1 MTNTEIARIMREIS
15 LFLDMEDD
23 RFRPRAYEKIAHAI
37 ETLDEPLSAV
47 YQQGGIK
54 ALAKIPGVGK
64 GSAEK
69 IATLLDT
76 GRLPYYDELRG
87 KTPVDIATL
96 TAIEGLGPKMI
107 KALYDQL
114 GVKTVDD
121 LEIAAQAGKV
131 RHLPHFGEKSEQKIL
146 KGIAFL
152 KQSGGRVP
160 LGEALPLMNALAE
173 RLRAVPGVER
183 LEVAGSIRR
192 RKETIGDGDLL
203 VVSSEPQRV
212 MDALAGLRE
221 VADVLA
227 HGPTKTSV
235 KLRSGMDVDMRVV
248 PAESFGAAL
257 VYFTGSKA
265 HNIVLRKM
273 AIAKGLKLSEYG
285 VFHGEESLAG
295 RIEEDVYAALGL
307 PYIPPELRE
316 DTGEIDAALAGTL
329 PEVIDYQDLRG
340 DLQTQTNWTDGAH
353 SIEEMALE
361 AKRVG
366 LEYIAITDH
375 TKSLAMMGGSDEK
388 KLREQMAAID
398 DLNTKG
404 LGITILKGA
413 EVNINKDGTLDIDD
427 ETLAMLDVVG
437 VAVHTHFNLSRAE
450 QTRRVIRAMENPN
463 ADILFHPTGRLVGK
477 RSPYDI
483 DIDEV
488 IGTAKRTGTV
498 LEIDA
503 FPERMDLKDDHA
515 RKAVE
520 AGVKLVIDSDAHH
533 TSHFGVLHY
542 GIAVARRGWV
552 KKSDVINTR
561 PLREFL
567 GALKGAKSPREPRAR
582 GQKGAS

>member
-1 MTNTEIARIMREIS
+1 MTNADIARIMLEIS
-15 LFLDMEDD
+15 MFLDMEGD

-37 ETLDEPLSAV
+37 ESLDEPLADVYHRGGLKAV
-47 YQQGGIK
+47 
-54 ALAKIPGVGK
+54 AEIPGVGK
-64 GSAEK
+64 STAEK
-69 IATLLDT
+69 IATLIDT
-76 GRLPYYDELRG
+76 GSLPYYEELRA
-87 KTPVDIATL
+87 KTPVDV
-96 TAIEGLGPKMI
+96 TALSGIEGLGPKMI

-114 GVKTVDD
+114 GVRTIDD
-121 LEIAAQAGKV
+121 LEAAAKAGKV

-146 KGIAFL
+146 RGIAFL

-160 LGEALPLMNALAE
+160 LGEALPLMSELAE

-212 MDALAGLRE
+212 MDALAGLPE
-221 VADVLA
+221 VADVIA

-257 VYFTGSKA
+257 LYFTGSKA

-273 AIAKGLKLSEYG
+273 ALAKDLKLSEYG
-285 VFHGEESLAG
+285 VFHGERSIAG
-295 RIEEDVYAALGL
+295 RTEEEVYAALGV

-329 PEVIDYQDLRG
+329 PEVIGYDDLRG
-340 DLQTQTNWTDGAH
+340 DVQTQTNWTDGAN
-353 SIEEMALE
+353 SIEDMARE
-361 AKRVG
+361 AKRHG

-375 TKSLAMMGGSDEK
+375 TKSLAMTKGSDEK
-388 KLREQMAAID
+388 KLRKQMAAID
-398 DLNTKG
+398 ESNTKG
-404 LGITILKGA
+404 LGIKILKGA

-437 VAVHTHFNLSRAE
+437 VAVHAHFNLSREE

-463 ADILFHPTGRLVGK
+463 ADILFHPTGRLIGK
-477 RSPYDI
+477 REAYDL

-488 IGTAKRTGTV
+488 IKTAKRTGTV

-503 FPERMDLKDDHA
+503 FPDRMDLKDEHA

-552 KKSDVINTR
+552 KKSDVLNTR
-561 PLREFL
+561 SVGEFL
-567 GALKGAKSPREPRAR
+567 KGLKGRGRA
-582 GQKGAS
+582 

>member
-1 MTNTEIARIMREIS
+1 MTNAEIARIMWEIS
-15 LFLDMEDD
+15 KYLEMEDD

-37 ETLDEPLSAV
+37 ESLDEPLAAV
-47 YQQGGIK
+47 YRQGGIT
-54 ALAKIPGVGK
+54 ALARIPGVGK

-76 GRLPYYDELRG
+76 GRLPYYDELRE
-87 KTPVDIATL
+87 KTPVDITAL

-107 KALYDQL
+107 KALYDHL

-121 LEIAAQAGKV
+121 LDTAAQAGKV
-131 RHLPHFGEKSEQKIL
+131 RGLPHFGEKSEQKIL

-160 LGEALPLMNALAE
+160 LGEALPLMSELAK
-173 RLRAVPGVER
+173 RLSAVPGVQR
-183 LEVAGSIRR
+183 IEVAGSIRR

-203 VVSSEPQRV
+203 VVSDDPERV
-212 MDALAGLRE
+212 MKALIRLPE
-221 VADVLA
+221 VADVIA

-235 KLRSGMDVDMRVV
+235 KLRMGMDVDMRVV
-248 PAESFGAAL
+248 PAEVFGAAL
-257 VYFTGSKA
+257 LYFTGSKLHSIA
-265 HNIVLRKM
+265 LRKL
-273 AIAKGLKLSEYG
+273 ALAKDLKLSEYG
-285 VFHGEESLAG
+285 VFRGDKAIASLT
-295 RIEEDVYAALGL
+295 EEDMYAALGL

-316 DTGEIDAALAGTL
+316 DTGEMEAALAGTL
-329 PEVIDYQDLRG
+329 PDLIGYDDLRG

-353 SIEEMALE
+353 SIEAMALE

-375 TKSLAMMGGSDEK
+375 TKSLAMMAGSDEK
-388 KLREQMAAID
+388 KLRQQMAAID
-398 DLNTKG
+398 DLNAHG

-427 ETLAMLDVVG
+427 ETLALLDVVG
-437 VAVHTHFNLSRAE
+437 VAVHTHFNLTREE
-450 QTRRVIRAMENPN
+450 QTRRVIRAMENPH

-477 RSPYDI
+477 RSAYEI
-483 DIDEV
+483 DIDE
-488 IGTAKRTGTV
+488 IIKAAKRTGTV

-515 RKAVE
+515 RKAVD

-552 KKSDVINTR
+552 KKRDVINTR

-567 GALKGAKSPREPRAR
+567 GALKGAK
-582 GQKGAS
+582 KGVGKTG